1 MMKTH
6 WIGVDVAKAH
16 LDVWDGTAS
25 RRVSRTLEEVRDW
38 CSGLP
43 KSAHLVAE
51 ATGGFERMVVR
62 CARDAQLRVSV
73 VNPRQVRDFAK
84 ATGQLAKTDRLDARV
99 LEHFGRA
106 LKPEV
111 LSVRSE
117 ESEQMR
123 ALLGRRRQLIETR
136 TSEKNRL
143 KQAHPSARDSISE
156 HLEWLNSK
164 IGELDTKIDQLGETD
179 EETSQR
185 RQLLETAPGV
195 GRVVALTLAVHVPE
209 LGRANRQEIAGLVGL
224 APYASDSGT
233 KHRQR
238 AIWGGRAEARAM
250 MFIAAR
256 GAVRKQGSPFRAF
269 YERLLG
275 RGKAKK
281 AALTAVA
288 RKLLTCLNAMA
299 REGQAWESVQ
309 VQQPSCC

>member
-1 MMKTH
+1 MKKTA

-16 LDVWDGTAS
+16 LDVWDGRTS
-25 RRVSRTLEEVRDW
+25 CRVPRTIENVRTW
-38 CSGLP
+38 CSELP
-43 KSAHLVAE
+43 RTAHIVAE
-51 ATGGFERMVVR
+51 ATGGFERIVVQ
-62 CARDAQLRVSV
+62 CAREAELRVSV

-84 ATGQLAKTDRLDARV
+84 ATGQLAKTDKLDAKV

-106 LKPEV
+106 LQPNV
-111 LSVRSE
+111 LAIRTE
-117 ESEQMR
+117 ENEQLQ

-143 KQAHPSARDSISE
+143 KQAHPSTHESISE
-156 HLEWLNSK
+156 HLEWL
-164 IGELDTKIDQLGETD
+164 DTKIDKLDSAIDELGEAD
-179 EETSQR
+179 EETNLR
-185 RQLLETAPGV
+185 RQLLESAPGV

-209 LGRANRQEIAGLVGL
+209 LGQANRQEIAGLVGL

-256 GAVRKQGSPFRAF
+256 GAVRKKNSPFKVF
-269 YERLLG
+269 YDRLVA

-281 AALTAVA
+281 AAMTAVA

-299 REGQAWESVQ
+299 RTNSTWASGHAPK
-309 VQQPSCC
+309 PSCC